1 MKKGNVGRIVSYILI
16 LMVIVATI
24 GVFAYFTNGFTS
36 DFKTFYVSVNGK
48 DVMTSQGGLVATT
61 KEPLAV
67 DVKYTF
73 GAFNKDENKGYSV
86 KIVPN
91 KIENSDF
98 TYTID
103 GESKS
108 FQSETDISNGFEIVK
123 GEKSF
128 TVTPKGETIVEVL
141 SAIYS
146 EYINQMQELM
156 LSMQKSNPTEAI
168 GKAKELIEACCK
180 TILDELKI
188 EYKPQIRLYRKF

>member
-1 MKKGNVGRIVSYILI
+1 MTNKATKIITYIL
-16 LMVIVATI
+16 LVLAVITVI
-24 GVFAYFTNGFTS
+24 GVVAHFTNGFTS
-36 DFKTFYVSVNGK
+36 DFKTFYVTVDGK
-48 DVMTSQGGLVATT
+48 DVMTSSGGYKVTVE
-61 KEPLAV
+61 KPLQV

-73 GAFNKDENKGYSV
+73 NFATAETKDYSV

-98 TYTID
+98 TYTVD

-141 SAIYS
+141 SAIYGKEITDCES
-146 EYINQMQELM
+146 KGYNDMFTLVVT
-156 LSMQKSNPTEAI
+156 SYNGEATVKLKFSLTLKVTGI
-168 GKAKELIEACCK
+168 TLDKEVIE
-180 TILDELKI
+180 
-188 EYKPQIRLYRKF
+188 F